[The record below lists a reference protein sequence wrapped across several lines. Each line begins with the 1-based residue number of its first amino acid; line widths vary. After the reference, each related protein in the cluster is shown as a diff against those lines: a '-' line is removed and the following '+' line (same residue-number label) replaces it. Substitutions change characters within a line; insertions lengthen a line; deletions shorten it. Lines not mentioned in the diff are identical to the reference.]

1 MLRQIRISEHA
12 ELLRVTKRQHATF
25 GFGNTSNRLDD
36 GTAALLSCLSRSSDQ
51 LTDLLPR
58 QSFDS
63 CLCCRVEQ
71 LLLSSRT

>member
-1 MLRQIRISEHA
+1 M
-12 ELLRVTKRQHATF
+12 TKRQQATF

-36 GTAALLSCLSRSSDQ
+36 GTVALMCCLSRSSDQ

-63 CLCCRVEQ
+63 CLCYRVEQ
-71 LLLSSRT
+71 LLLTPPT